1 MRNKQS
7 RDHTCPKCV
16 RRRKCQHLWVTTIS
30 VPVPKWK
37 RRRSDSCASI
47 PRFLTRISLHS
58 HKYPFEATGSEL
70 PAITRGRKKSSVVV
84 FLRTLST
91 AIFGSIVA
99 IKHSRMKSSVVVS
112 LRTPN
117 SAMFRSVV
125 YNHTWQDEKFR
136 RCPFAYGELCDFRIG
151 CLLLLNVPCN
161 SPLRGSR
168 QSHQRSWHQ
177 NRSRS

>member
-1 MRNKQS
+1 MIQFCTVLYGKLEESLRNKQS
-7 RDHTCPKCV
+7 RDHTCPKRV

-47 PRFLTRISLHS
+47 PRFLTPISLHS

-91 AIFGSIVA
+91 AIFGS
-99 IKHSRMKSSVVVS
+99 VVCNQ
-112 LRTPN
+112 TQ
-117 SAMFRSVV
+117 
-125 YNHTWQDEKFR
+125 QDEKFR
-136 RCPFAYGELCDFRIG
+136 RRLFAYTKLGDVQIG
-151 CLLLLNVPCN
+151 CL
-161 SPLRGSR
+161 
-168 QSHQRSWHQ
+168 QSHVAGRKVPSLSLCI
-177 NRSRS
+177 R